1 MKHPL
6 RPVLIALLATGFAS
20 CGSPD
25 ESVLSTESYAEAGG
39 ATAYLAG
46 GCFWCVE
53 SDFEHVP
60 GVSEVIS
67 GYAGGDLENP
77 TYENHGDHTEAV
89 EVRYD
94 PAKVTYEEL
103 VHIFWRT
110 IDPFAVD
117 KQFCD
122 SGRSYRSAILYSN
135 AAEKAVA
142 ESTKAAV
149 AEQFGKS
156 VATEIVPLTMF
167 WPAEGY
173 HQDYYKK
180 NGLRYKYYRN
190 GCGRDKRVKEIW
202 GDEAGGLSKDSD

>member
-1 MKHPL
+1 M
-6 RPVLIALLATGFAS
+6 AGFAG
-20 CGSPD
+20 CGAPEKSITPTATYVA
-25 ESVLSTESYAEAGG
+25 SGG
-39 ATAYLAG
+39 ATAYFAG

-60 GVSEVIS
+60 GVTEVIS
-67 GYAGGDLENP
+67 GYAGGDLQNP
-77 TYENHGDHTEAV
+77 TYKNHGDHAEAV

-94 PAKVTYEEL
+94 PAKVTYEQL
-103 VHIFWRT
+103 VHTFWRT

-122 SGRSYRSAILYSN
+122 SGRSYRSALLYSN
-135 AAEKAVA
+135 GNEKTVA

-156 VATEIVPLTMF
+156 VATEIVPLIRF
-167 WPAEGY
+167 WPAEAY
-173 HQDYYKK
+173 HQDYSKK

-190 GCGRDKRVKEIW
+190 GCGRDARVKEIW
-202 GDEAGGLSKDSD
+202 GEEAGGLAKH